1 MAGPLSRHGLT
12 VCEQTELLN
21 QVLDDNSI
29 VENTSD
35 EDKIQRTHKIS
46 NRKMATGSQK
56 DHSVTFPQGSRSEDM
71 TVDEIYEVLHCFC

>member
-12 VCEQTELLN
+12 VCKQTELLN

-35 EDKIQRTHKIS
+35 EDKSKELTK
-46 NRKMATGSQK
+46 
-56 DHSVTFPQGSRSEDM
+56 SVTGRWQQAAKKTTLLLFLKDQ
-71 TVDEIYEVLHCFC
+71 EVKT